1 MDEDLTI
8 QLLKDVLALHGLAGY
23 GGDYKC
29 RGLVERGV
37 YYTGVDGDLDRKAAN
52 HIDCNKMDVIDQRII
67 KLLELHNKD
76 E

>member
-23 GGDYKC
+23 GGDYTSSVMRRLTNQK
-29 RGLVERGV
+29 E
-37 YYTGVDGDLDRKAAN
+37 
-52 HIDCNKMDVIDQRII
+52 
-67 KLLELHNKD
+67 D